1 MQGQVL
7 KYRADLGVGIIR
19 AEDGQA
25 YRFRCS
31 EVLNPGAGLVGEEVD
46 FEIDQRHPRA
56 IIVTSGS
63 AWTAFGP
70 PARA

>member
-25 YRFRCS
+25 YRFVSS
-31 EVLNPGAGLVGEEVD
+31 EVLNPAAALVGEEVD
-46 FEIDQRHPRA
+46 FEVDARHPRA

-63 AWTAFGP
+63 PWTAFGP
-70 PARA
+70 PARV